1 MDSPPYRIYDQQ
13 YAAGD
18 RSPESLE
25 PVFVQGVREIGPVQ
39 TIRIT
44 KDRRRLLE
52 RDTVLLEVP
61 DGLSDVPREHIIVY
75 T

>member
-1 MDSPPYRIYDQQ
+1 MSGPPYRIYDQQ
-13 YAAGD
+13 YAASD
-18 RSPESLE
+18 RPPEPLE
-25 PVFVQGVREIGPVQ
+25 PVFVQGVCEICPVQ

-44 KDRRRLLE
+44 KNRRGLLE
-52 RDTVLLEVP
+52 RDPVLLEVL